1 MKFISF
7 LHRIRPVI
15 NASEVGKMIGRPQ
28 SLLSMYTDGGRPMSE
43 RNQYAC
49 AVAIAEK
56 LGAIEVGGKYFT
68 NHAGKLWEL
77 VPMSQRP
84 VTEIEFNNFCNA
96 KEDRAFLSV
105 FFNVDYPIKGSTTT
119 FHVVGEIRNGE
130 EFLFMAKDPDTDA
143 SPDQYKP
150 VYITSLKGDLIQEV
164 ERAMQ
169 AAKNGEVAESYLYPQ
184 IAQIVEFWGKNQM

>member
-15 NASEVGKMIGRPQ
+15 NASEVGKMIDRPQ

-56 LGAIEVGGKYFT
+56 IGAIEVGGKYFT
-68 NHAGKLWEL
+68 NHDGKLWEL
-77 VPMSQRP
+77 VPKRQNAI
-84 VTEIEFNNFCNA
+84 TETEFNNFCNA

-105 FFNVDYPIKGSTTT
+105 FFNVDYPVKNRSAT

-130 EFLFMAKDPDTDA
+130 EFLFFAKDPVEGLHQ
-143 SPDQYKP
+143 QYRP
-150 VYITSLKGDLIQEV
+150 IYLTELKGDLLEEV
-164 ERAMQ
+164 EKAIE
-169 AAKNGEVAESYLYPQ
+169 AAKHGEVAESYLHPE
-184 IAQIVEFWGKNQM
+184 ISKIILHWGKNQM

>member
-1 MKFISF
+1 MKFINF

-15 NASEVGKMIGRPQ
+15 NASEVGKMIDRPQ

-56 LGAIEVGGKYFT
+56 LGAIEVGGRYFT
-68 NHAGKLWEL
+68 NHSGQLFEL

-84 VTEIEFNNFCNA
+84 VTETEFNQFCNA

-105 FFNVDYPIKGSTTT
+105 FFNVDYPVKNSSTT

-130 EFLFMAKDPDTDA
+130 EFLFMAKDPHTDA

-150 VYITSLKGDLIQEV
+150 IHLTALKGDLFEV
-164 ERAMQ
+164 VESAIE
-169 AAKNGEVAESYLYPQ
+169 AAKCGEINDGYLIPQ
-184 IAQIVEFWGKNQM
+184 IIEIIKFWEKNQI